1 MAVLAASGAILYVP
15 ALSELVGQRFW
26 VRAAHLAAAGAL
38 ALIPPA
44 AALLRWPEVRML
56 ERDLSRWSDAD
67 AAWFV
72 RPWRVLRG
80 ERVDLP
86 PRAGRFNGGQ
96 RLFAAL
102 VAVALAVLLATG
114 TPMYWWAWFAA
125 ETVARSRDVHVLTTF
140 ALVALLAGH
149 VYLGIE
155 RVGSPHGGIA
165 RGGASGGAVRPH
177 PDR

>member
-1 MAVLAASGAILYVP
+1 VAVLAASGAVLYVP

-26 VRAAHLAAAGAL
+26 VRTAHLAAAAAL

-44 AALLRWPEVRML
+44 AALMRWPEVRAL
-56 ERDLSRWSDAD
+56 ERDLSRWSTAD
-67 AAWFV
+67 SAWFV

-80 ERVDLP
+80 ERVELP

-102 VAVALAVLLATG
+102 VATALAVLLATG
-114 TPMYWWAWFAA
+114 IPMYWWSWFAA
-125 ETVARSRDVHVLTTF
+125 ETVARSRDVHVLTTL
-140 ALVALLAGH
+140 ALVALVAGH

-165 RGGASGGAVRPH
+165 SGGASERAVRPD